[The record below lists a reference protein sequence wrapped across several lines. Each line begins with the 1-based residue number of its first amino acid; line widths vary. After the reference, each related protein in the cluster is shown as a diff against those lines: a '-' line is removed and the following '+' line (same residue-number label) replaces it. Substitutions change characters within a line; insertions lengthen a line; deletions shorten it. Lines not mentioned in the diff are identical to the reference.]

1 MKRLQLRLS
10 RRLLD
15 NMTNMVM
22 SWMTEGAGKLALVS
36 VLLITQGKK
45 DNQLNQFHQ
54 FSYAEMGRKGEK
66 NIWGINSEITK
77 KTS

>member
-22 SWMTEGAGKLALVS
+22 SWMTEGAGKLAFVS
-36 VLLITQGKK
+36 VLLVTQGKK
-45 DNQLNQFHQ
+45 DNQLNFL
-54 FSYAEMGRKGEK
+54 MRKWEGK
-66 NIWGINSEITK
+66 GK
-77 KTS
+77 KTFEELIQKSQKK